1 MLQEMPVMSSG
12 GGGGGQSQSGTFTVP
27 ASSWGG
33 VTLGFQ
39 PKKLYI
45 GFDVG
50 TSASSGA
57 GYCVYDEE
65 QNVSRY
71 VYRSSS
77 SSVKNFENFCHI
89 NSNGFE
95 IKNDFG
101 SAAYTCY
108 YLAEG

>member
-1 MLQEMPVMSSG
+1 MLVKMETGAS
-12 GGGGGQSQSGTFTVP
+12 GGGGQSQSGTFTVP
-27 ASSWGG
+27 ASGWGG
-33 VTLGFQ
+33 ATLGFQ

-45 GFDVG
+45 GFE
-50 TSASSGA
+50 ASTNGA
-57 GYCVYDEE
+57 GYCIYDEE

-71 VYRSSS
+71 VYRASSFN
-77 SSVKNFENFCHI
+77 VKTFADYCHI

-101 SAAYTCY
+101 SVAYTCY